1 MRRDA
6 MRISMMAILAAALL
20 LWLGNGLGDS
30 SWRVVAFS
38 AGAVLFVAGLSHIT
52 RRVLFHR
59 IDIQDFAIKAAET
72 SLGAAISF
80 AAVVYFLTV
89 LVQSGV
95 ALMR

>member
-1 MRRDA
+1 MKRDA
-6 MRISMMAILAAALL
+6 MRITLMSVLAATLL

-38 AGAVLFVAGLSHIT
+38 AGAVLLVAGLSHIT

-72 SLGAAISF
+72 PIGAAISF